1 MWINQ
6 ENCEL
11 TNKYHDLTNEKGD
24 LTNKNVWFNWQ
35 KCGVMEI
42 WEIMGKY
49 GVGIFFGNL
58 T

>member
-1 MWINQ
+1 M
-6 ENCEL
+6 CGL
-11 TNKYHDLTNEKGD
+11 TDK
-24 LTNKNVWFNWQ
+24 
-35 KCGVMEI
+35 KCGVMGI